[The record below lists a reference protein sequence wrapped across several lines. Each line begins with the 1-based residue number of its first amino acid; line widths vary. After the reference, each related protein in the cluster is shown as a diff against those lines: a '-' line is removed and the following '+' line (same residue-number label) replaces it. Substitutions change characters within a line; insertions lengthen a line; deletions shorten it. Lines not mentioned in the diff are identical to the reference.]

1 MKPFEH
7 LEPKD
12 SAEACAL
19 LSRYK
24 EEAKIIAG
32 GTDLL
37 TLMRRKVIR
46 PKYIIDLKAIPG
58 LDYIRRDGEILKIG
72 ALTTLHDIESSQVI
86 CAQFPILAGAASKIA
101 TLAIRN
107 MGTIGGNLCN
117 AAPSADMAPPLIGL
131 GARAKIEGPQGE
143 RSVALEDF
151 FAGPGMTVLQDGE
164 ILTEILVPGQPAHTY
179 GVYQKFTPR
188 TAIDIALVGVAAVIT
203 LDSKHTSI
211 VDARIVLGAVAPTPI
226 RARAAE
232 DMLKG
237 KDMKDQLIEKV
248 AQTAAGEARPISD
261 VRGSADYRRQIVE
274 VLTSRAIKEVVTL
287 AG

>member
-1 MKPFEH
+1 MKPFEY

-37 TLMRRKVIR
+37 TTMRRRVIR
-46 PKYIIDLKAIPG
+46 PRYIIDLKAIPG

-72 ALTTLHDIESSQVI
+72 ALTTIHDIEISQII
-86 CAQFPILAGAASKIA
+86 CAQFPVLAEAARKMA

-164 ILTEILVPGQPAHTY
+164 MLAEILVPDQPAHTY
-179 GVYQKFTPR
+179 GVYKKFTPR
-188 TAIDIALVGVAAVIT
+188 TAIDIALVGVAVVIT
-203 LDSKHTSI
+203 LDSKHI
-211 VDARIVLGAVAPTPI
+211 RVVDARIVLGAVAPTPV
-226 RARAAE
+226 RAQQDPSLTFVVQPITE
-232 DMLKG
+232 DK
-237 KDMKDQLIEKV
+237 
-248 AQTAAGEARPISD
+248 
-261 VRGSADYRRQIVE
+261 
-274 VLTSRAIKEVVTL
+274 
-287 AG
+287 